1 MNLKSMREYVANILD
16 YNPNIEQYRNEVN
29 DVLNQVYVTHFM
41 ERPWEYAQ
49 KEVDIVAYADRTQ
62 DFLTWTRGVRIATP
76 ADGKF
81 NEMIAPFQI
90 IEPQASGADLEKNK
104 EYTIIARHDNA
115 GSAYATMADPLKPL
129 EFYPVIDAVPNNT
142 TTETLS
148 CTIKHRN
155 IALPPDMIDI
165 LSIGLRGRQSG
176 FRQPFFNIARYED
189 EKMGLDLDQVAIPTN
204 FIQTDTLHI
213 PSPRLKPTIY
223 NAGVLANV
231 TTTAGNYQAAY
242 TFILRG
248 ATTDRSIVNF
258 ESAPIFGDEQYFD
271 TGVSLNV
278 TNLEVTDTLVGNL
291 PTEVFRGL
299 RKVVYIKTPDSNHF
313 VRVSD
318 TTLAEDQGNSSVILP
333 NGIDFTAPFRF
344 QTSPKLVEHSG
355 EYQQIRLY
363 PRQDQDYIMKLRY
376 MFRPKELKDDQDA
389 PMMPTDTHLFLC
401 YGAIAELFNKHNN
414 TQQAMIYEQKAKKE
428 LMKIENRFLTQ
439 KSKAHIKY
447 GYRTSDSYYGR
458 PFVRITRVP

>member
-1 MNLKSMREYVANILD
+1 MREYVANILD

-29 DVLNQVYVTHFM
+29 NVLNQVYVTHFM

-49 KEVDIVAYADRTQ
+49 KEVDITAYADRTQ
-62 DFLTWTRGVRIATP
+62 DFQSWASGVQIATP
-76 ADGKF
+76 ADSKF

-90 IEPQASGADLEKNK
+90 IEPQTGTSGLELNK

-115 GSAYATMADPLKPL
+115 GSAYATLADPLKPL
-129 EFYPVIDAVPNNT
+129 EFYPVIDAVPNLT
-142 TTETLS
+142 PADPVS
-148 CTIKHRN
+148 CKIKHRN
-155 IALPPDMIDI
+155 IALPPDLIDI

-189 EKMGLDLDQVAIPTN
+189 EKMGLDLDEVAIPTN

-223 NAGVLANV
+223 NAGALANV

-248 ATTDRSIVNF
+248 ATTNRSIVNF

-271 TGVSLNV
+271 AGVSLNIN
-278 TNLEVTDTLVGNL
+278 NLEITDSLVGNL
-291 PTEVFRGL
+291 PQEVFRGL
-299 RKVVYIKTPDSNHF
+299 RKMVYIKTPDSNHF

-318 TTLAEDQGNSSVILP
+318 TTLTEDQGNTSAILAS
-333 NGIDFTAPFRF
+333 GIDFTMPFRF
-344 QTSPKLVEHSG
+344 QSAPKLVEHSG

-363 PRQDQDYIMKLRY
+363 PRQDDDYIMKLRY

-389 PMMPTDTHLFLC
+389 PMMPAETHLFLC

-458 PFVRITRVP
+458 PFIRITRVP